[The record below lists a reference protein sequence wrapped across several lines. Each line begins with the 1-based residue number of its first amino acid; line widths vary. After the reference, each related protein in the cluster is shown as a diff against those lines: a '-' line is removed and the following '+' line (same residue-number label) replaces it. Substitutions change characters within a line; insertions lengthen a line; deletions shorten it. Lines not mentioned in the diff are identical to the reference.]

1 MALDVHHQS
10 KLTAYRT
17 RQAMRQSLADINI
30 KHKERL
36 LVEAK
41 KVEERNKVTIQD
53 RMLQLRKKSERMK
66 QLRRVSGVP
75 RVLSYFNKV
84 SVSKMQ

>member
-1 MALDVHHQS
+1 MCTLTLQIS
-10 KLTAYRT
+10 KLTAFRT

-41 KVEERNKVTIQD
+41 KVEERNKVSIQD
-53 RMLQLRKKSERMK
+53 RMLQLRSTRLRSKKK
-66 QLRRVSGVP
+66 TKAQT
-75 RVLSYFNKV
+75 
-84 SVSKMQ
+84 

>member
-1 MALDVHHQS
+1 
-10 KLTAYRT
+10 
-17 RQAMRQSLADINI
+17 MRQSLADINI

-53 RMLQLRKKSERMK
+53 
-66 QLRRVSGVP
+66 
-75 RVLSYFNKV
+75 
-84 SVSKMQ
+84 